1 MVKQN
6 SRLSFLLYQ
15 LQSLELSV
23 YVETANL
30 VKLMLKLLTV
40 IMQSK

>member
-1 MVKQN
+1 MDKQN

-30 VKLMLKLLTV
+30 VKLMLMLLTV